1 MKYKL
6 PKKFKDEWVSALR
19 SDKYDQDEGF
29 LYNDCG
35 YFCALGVAFHAV
47 SEIPLN
53 CLENIATLEDVPY
66 EYNKKVPD
74 ELSIDV
80 MVNGGK
86 NSLANQI
93 TYLNDNRSYSFK
105 EIANWIEFNVKEI

>member
-1 MKYKL
+1 MSYKL
-6 PKKFKDEWVSALR
+6 PKEYKKKWIEALE

-47 SEIPLN
+47 SGIPLD

-105 EIANWIEFNVKEI
+105 DIAIWIHNKVEEV